1 MSLLLPRPCS
11 ARILSGRPV
20 RLQRGRC
27 ARCRLLAKAS
37 LSVSRVSHHQAFASV
52 LSSRCVGVVAVV
64 ALPCLLQGPCLGKA
78 GQVFDE

>member
-11 ARILSGRPV
+11 ARIFKGRPV

-37 LSVSRVSHHQAFASV
+37 LSVSRVSHHQASF
-52 LSSRCVGVVAVV
+52 CVRFVV
-64 ALPCLLQGPCLGKA
+64 ALRRRRRVVALLGLIGCSA
-78 GQVFDE
+78 